1 MTYPHA
7 IVVSAALLAGAVL
20 MTARVESQSIPQPIA
35 GVSATYDVEN
45 KVAVGW
51 SIDPKSSQMRA
62 CRLEPVG
69 SATAAATW
77 AVKCYQP

>member
-1 MTYPHA
+1 MTYPQA

-20 MTARVESQSIPQPIA
+20 MTARVESQSTPQLIA
-35 GVSATYDVEN
+35 GVGATYDEGN

-51 SIDPKSSQMRA
+51 SIDPKTGQMRA
-62 CRLEPVG
+62 CRLEPFA
-69 SATAAATW
+69 SATTTW